1 MKGLDCD
8 PEVLRAMNVKTIA
21 TRQPALGA
29 RAWSWPQLSG
39 ARIGRLT
46 LPLLFPAAVLV
57 LWHVTAANAWLPPQI
72 LPAPTLVLST
82 LVDLVRG
89 GEIAANLSVSL
100 WRISVGFAAGVSA
113 GLVFGA
119 LMGVSETVDDYV
131 GPILKAIAQVPS
143 LGWVPVLILVF
154 GLDETLKF
162 IIIAK
167 ACFVP
172 TVLATSQ
179 GIRNI
184 NRAYLEVADVLMLPR
199 GVRLRKLLI
208 PATIPTVFSG
218 LRLALSHAWISLIVV
233 EMLAATEG
241 VGYMMVWGRTLF
253 QLDIVIAGMIVIGVI
268 GLALDTA
275 LSAAERRLRRWV
287 PRHG

>member
-1 MKGLDCD
+1 
-8 PEVLRAMNVKTIA
+8 MNVKSITA
-21 TRQPALGA
+21 RQAIVRTGAAWKLPSLKGITLGNAL
-29 RAWSWPQLSG
+29 
-39 ARIGRLT
+39 
-46 LPLLFPAAVLV
+46 LPLVIPAVVLG
-57 LWHVTAANAWLPPQI
+57 LWQAAASNGWLPAQI
-72 LPAPTLVLST
+72 LPLPAQVLST
-82 LVDLVRG
+82 LIELARD
-89 GEIAANLSVSL
+89 GELTANLSISL
-100 WRISVGFAAGVSA
+100 WRISIGFAIGVSA
-113 GLVFGA
+113 GLLVGT
-119 LMGVSETVDDYV
+119 LMGASPRLEQYL
-131 GPILKAIAQVPS
+131 GPFFKALAQVPS
-143 LGWVPVLILVF
+143 LGWVPVLILIF

-184 NRAYLEVADVLMLPR
+184 NRSYLEVARVLMLPR
-199 GVRLRKLLI
+199 SVRLRKLLI
-208 PATIPTVFSG
+208 PATVPTVFSG
-218 LRLALSHAWISLIVV
+218 LRLALSYAWISLIVV

-268 GLALDTA
+268 GLALDSG
-275 LSAAERRLRRWV
+275 LSAAERRLSRWM